1 VVLSAAA
8 VKEEIAKGYRALGP
22 LIVDC
27 VEAASIDMYLGNELP
42 VYRTWCYP
50 SDVPVEQ
57 SIDNL
62 TQPVTIEEDKP
73 FF

>member
-1 VVLSAAA
+1 VVLSGPAI
-8 VKEEIAKGYRALGP
+8 KEEIAKGYPALGP
-22 LIVDC
+22 LMIDC

-50 SDVPVEQ
+50 SDVDAER

-62 TQPVTIEEDKP
+62 IQPVTIEEDKP